1 MAKIVYG
8 VIQKPLVERIV
19 DAACIYFGVEVAFFK
34 EKLHD
39 EESTCRRHI
48 LFYLLKEDAGMGYR
62 AISGMFGFSK
72 SSVTE
77 GIELM
82 DFRRGN
88 SRPISE
94 HIRQIR
100 GIAANLEAKI
110 VVMDV
115 KLEHFLGGE
124 PSSRDGSA

>member
-1 MAKIVYG
+1 MAKV
-8 VIQKPLVERIV
+8 VFSVLQKPLVERIV
-19 DAACIYFGVEVAFFK
+19 DAACIYFNVEQSFFK

-39 EESTCRRHI
+39 EESTNRRHI

-62 AISGMFGFSK
+62 AISSMFGYSK
-72 SSVTE
+72 SSITE

-94 HIRQIR
+94 HMRHIRT
-100 GIAANLEAKI
+100 IATNLEAKI

-115 KLEHFLGGE
+115 KLEHFLSGE
-124 PSSRDGSA
+124 PPAREQ

>member
-8 VIQKPLVERIV
+8 VLQKPLVERIV
-19 DAACIYFGVEVAFFK
+19 DAACIYWSVEQSFFK
-34 EKLHD
+34 EKRHD
-39 EESTCRRHI
+39 EESTNRRHI
-48 LFYLLKEDAGMGYR
+48 LFYLLKQDAGMGYR

-72 SSVTE
+72 SSITE

-94 HIRQIR
+94 HMRHIRT
-100 GIAANLEAKI
+100 IAANLEAKI

-115 KLEHFLGGE
+115 KLEHFLSSE
-124 PSSRDGSA
+124 PPAREQ